1 MIEANAIIPLLIAS
15 GILTAVGETIRWF
28 ISRGKTKVDSAMVVQ
43 GMAIDL
49 LKPLHE
55 ELARASADARKLRK
69 QMNDLDREMEI
80 IIAWAMAAKSILDRE
95 GIDYPP
101 LPKLSERQF

>member
-1 MIEANAIIPLLIAS
+1 MIDASTIIPLLVAS
-15 GILTAVGETIRWF
+15 GILTAFGETVRWF
-28 ISRGKTKVDSAMVVQ
+28 IGRGKTKVDSAMIVQ

-55 ELARASADARKLRK
+55 ELARASADARKLRT
-69 QMNDLDREMEI
+69 QMNELDREMEA